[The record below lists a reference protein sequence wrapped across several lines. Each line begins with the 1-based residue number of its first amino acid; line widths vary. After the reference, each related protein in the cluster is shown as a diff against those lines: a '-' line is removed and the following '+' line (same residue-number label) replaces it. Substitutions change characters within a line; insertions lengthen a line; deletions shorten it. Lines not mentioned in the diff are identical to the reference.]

1 MTLRPIIDK
10 IKRHRS
16 WRALSAIAIIL
27 LAGALIELLSLVQ
40 YNYAHSLVKEE
51 LDYRIENELT
61 IKSIRVK
68 GMLKSSEKMVKN
80 YLWPVQRQ
88 IDDPDNIY
96 NVIGRLVATNS
107 DVMSSLLPL
116 SPAISLTANITLSQ
130 LPSAAATASSP
141 SSWPAKRMTTPNG
154 NSTTRPLRATSQ
166 TGLTPIRIPKQV
178 GRLSP
183 PMLCRSPTIPAKSSG
198 HLASTCQPRASLT
211 P

>member
-96 NVIGRLVATNS
+96 SGDKIA
-107 DVMSSLLPL
+107 DLLIL
-116 SPAISLTANITLSQ
+116 GFFL
-130 LPSAAATASSP
+130 
-141 SSWPAKRMTTPNG
+141 
-154 NSTTRPLRATSQ
+154 
-166 TGLTPIRIPKQV
+166 
-178 GRLSP
+178 
-183 PMLCRSPTIPAKSSG
+183 
-198 HLASTCQPRASLT
+198 
-211 P
+211 